1 MNIEEIQTLWD
12 KDCQINELK
21 LAEESMKTIS
31 LHSKYLRLHSQSKIQ
46 LLKLQQAYK
55 FLYFEKKEFLIN
67 PTKEAM
73 NQHNWQIP
81 DRGKLLKNEIDSY
94 LQGDKELLKLELKIG
109 IEQEKV
115 DYLKSILQAINSRTF
130 IIKNA
135 IEDRKWMAGQ

>member
-67 PTKEAM
+67 PTKETM

>member
-73 NQHNWQIP
+73 NKHNWQIP